1 MDGNIVICF
10 HSSSLSCF
18 VEYRKDIPFLIVR
31 SSGQQKIH
39 EPVYKGIQHTHITC
53 FHIVIVDC
61 SLVYFTKQT
70 ISIFPKLVTEMAFY
84 VDGVSGPCLELRFF
98 IAKKQID
105 SLYTF
110 WSLNIILFFSHQ
122 SICDAIIFKG
132 PCVQSLAY
140 LNGLLFN

>member
-1 MDGNIVICF
+1 MPWSN
-10 HSSSLSCF
+10 
-18 VEYRKDIPFLIVR
+18 
-31 SSGQQKIH
+31 
-39 EPVYKGIQHTHITC
+39 
-53 FHIVIVDC
+53 IVIVDC
-61 SLVYFTKQT
+61 SLVYFTKRT
-70 ISIFPKLVTEMAFY
+70 ISIFSKLVTEMAFY

-122 SICDAIIFKG
+122 SICDAIIFKALS
-132 PCVQSLAY
+132 VQTLPY